1 MRYTAE
7 MRRIT
12 RILGTLL
19 IVAGTLT
26 LAWAVTVWQWQDP
39 FTAAYTHWQQHKLA
53 QSFEREVAA
62 FHPVRPDRTDLVAE
76 RRQIEA
82 DARRFRRLAQPG
94 QAIGRIVIGRID
106 LRMVLVNG
114 TDHDSL
120 TKGPGRDL
128 RTYMPGQDRLVYIA
142 GHRTTYL
149 APFSHIDAIRN
160 GDEIRLEMP
169 YATFVYRAVRHRVVA
184 ATDLSVLRSPRHE
197 LLELQACHPRFF
209 ATHRYI
215 VYARIVSI
223 EPRGGVRYSIEAAG
237 GAGALGSASTGPT

>member
-1 MRYTAE
+1 
-7 MRRIT
+7 MRRST
-12 RILGTLL
+12 RILGTLM

-53 QSFEREVAA
+53 QSLEREVAA
-62 FHPVRPDRTDLVAE
+62 FRPRRVDRTDFAAE
-76 RRQIEA
+76 RRQIET
-82 DARRFRRLAQPG
+82 DARRFRHLAQPG
-94 QAIGRIVIGRID
+94 QAIGRIVIGR
-106 LRMVLVNG
+106 LGLHMVFVNG
-114 TDHDSL
+114 TDHGSL
-120 TKGPGRDL
+120 TKGPGRDV
-128 RTYMPGQDRLVYIA
+128 RTYMPGQNRLVYIA

-160 GDEIRLEMP
+160 GDDIRLEMP

-215 VYARIVSI
+215 VYARLVSV
-223 EPRGGVRYSIEAAG
+223 EPRGGVPYAIEAS
-237 GAGALGSASTGPT
+237 AGALDSAATGPA